1 MKLRGVRFL
10 LFSCLVGVSS
20 AQRNDYYH
28 QGDDDYQDYAGDN
41 LYADYANKQA
51 AAG

>member
-10 LFSCLVGVSS
+10 LFSCVVGVSS
-20 AQRNDYYH
+20 AQRNDYY

-41 LYADYANKQA
+41 LYADYASKQA